1 MSLRGRPISKNPNKC
16 IIYVHA
22 IHTIQKSKIKCR
34 TKYVS
39 ICVLISILLHN
50 KGKSFSEALF
60 LESVKPQYDKRLFI
74 EFPER
79 YMLCTNIV
87 LNVKTKKQLLY
98 ITSCE
103 PVFFGEFNEQSLV
116 ILLLNWGKNE
126 GFWKRFT
133 CIS

>member
-39 ICVLISILLHN
+39 ICVLISILLHST
-50 KGKSFSEALF
+50 GKSFSEALF

-74 EFPER
+74 EFPEK
-79 YMLCTNIV
+79 YKFTTSCVQILFGMSKQKHNCIQHV
-87 LNVKTKKQLLY
+87 LNLY
-98 ITSCE
+98 FL
-103 PVFFGEFNEQSLV
+103 VVNEQSL
-116 ILLLNWGKNE
+116 ILLMQEWGLLK
-126 GFWKRFT
+126 KVYLY
-133 CIS
+133 